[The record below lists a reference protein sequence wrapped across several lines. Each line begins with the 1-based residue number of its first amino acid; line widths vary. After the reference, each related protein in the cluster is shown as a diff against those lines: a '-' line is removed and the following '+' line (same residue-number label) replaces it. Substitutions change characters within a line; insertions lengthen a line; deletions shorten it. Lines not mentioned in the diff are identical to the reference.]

1 MIIEINS
8 KEDYLNLK
16 VLNSSSFSF
25 DFDSN
30 PFNKYLLYVKDNCI
44 YGFLC
49 YEHIFDRY
57 ELDNLFVEVTKR
69 RKGIGLMLLNFLIEN
84 GKKCNIINITLEVN
98 KENIPAISLYKK
110 VGFVEKAIRA
120 KYYNGI
126 DGILM
131 EKEMI

>member
-1 MIIEINS
+1 M
-8 KEDYLNLK
+8 
-16 VLNSSSFSF
+16 
-25 DFDSN
+25 
-30 PFNKYLLYVKDNCI
+30 
-44 YGFLC
+44 C

-98 KENIPAISLYKK
+98 KENIPAISIYKK